1 MVIKIVDFE
10 FGSDNFEYE
19 IYVNGL
25 KNFSNVNEIGER
37 IIDATSE
44 DEILIRAKNIVLSSK
59 WGWLLMFFYWILSFF
74 AGTGDNNPFGKPFD
88 AYIQFRTSSTYI
100 ELKANKVKK
109 IKAFEVLSGKLDI
122 DRNEYVSPS
131 AYKIRWCI
139 GYALPIN
146 LMVVAIF
153 GMLMLVGIWV
163 NSMVFKVTIGI
174 MVVCLIG
181 WNLYVYKTLSCLKN
195 K

>member
-1 MVIKIVDFE
+1 MVIKIEDYE
-10 FGSDNFEYE
+10 FGSDNFEFE

-25 KNFSNVNEIGER
+25 KSSSNANEMGER
-37 IIDATSE
+37 IIEATCD
-44 DEILIRAKNIVLSSK
+44 DEIVVRARNIVLSSK
-59 WGWLLMFFYWILSFF
+59 WSWLFMFFYWIL
-74 AGTGDNNPFGKPFD
+74 AVLTGTSDNNPFGKPFD

-122 DRNEYVSPS
+122 DRNEFVSPS

-146 LMVVAIF
+146 LLIVAIF
-153 GMLMLVGIWV
+153 GMFMLVGISIS
-163 NSMVFKVTIGI
+163 SMVFRVIIGI
-174 MVVCLIG
+174 LVVCLIG
-181 WNLYVYKTLSCLKN
+181 WNLYVYKMLRCLKN